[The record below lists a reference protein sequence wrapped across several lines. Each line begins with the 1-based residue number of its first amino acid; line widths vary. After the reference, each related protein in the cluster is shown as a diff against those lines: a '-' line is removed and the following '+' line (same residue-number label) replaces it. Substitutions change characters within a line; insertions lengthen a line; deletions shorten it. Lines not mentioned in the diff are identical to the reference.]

1 MGDEYMVGVKV
12 LAAPAA
18 LEAEAK
24 RLKLRSEI
32 PEMALLA
39 KVRKPIHI
47 LLTYI
52 WSLQDPIIAS
62 I

>member
-1 MGDEYMVGVKV
+1 V

-32 PEMALLA
+32 PDMALQA
-39 KVRKPIHI
+39 KVRKPLHI
-47 LLTYI
+47 LST
-52 WSLQDPIIAS
+52 
-62 I
+62 